1 MASEGD
7 EPPVGSDLILTSLVQ
22 LQSKDHE
29 EILNV
34 IDQLRLE
41 GINKYINLPQL
52 IVCGDQSSGKSSVLE
67 AISGLEFPAK
77 DNVCTRF
84 ATELILRR
92 APGSGV
98 TASIHADDDRPTLE
112 KKRIRQFRSSTIDL
126 AQFATIVKE
135 AENFIGLGREGHMF
149 SKDVLR
155 VEVSGPTQPH
165 LTLVDLPGLYHA
177 PDESQSAEGVEFVE
191 SLVLSYLRN
200 KRTQ

>member
-1 MASEGD
+1 MANEGD
-7 EPPVGSDLILTSLVQ
+7 ELLMGSDPILTSLVQ

-41 GINKYINLPQL
+41 GISKYINLPQL

-98 TASIHADDDRPTLE
+98 TAFIHADDGRPTLE
-112 KKRIRQFRSSTIDL
+112 KERIRQFRSSTVDL

-135 AENFIGLGREGHMF
+135 AGNFIGLG
-149 SKDVLR
+149 
-155 VEVSGPTQPH
+155 T
-165 LTLVDLPGLYHA
+165 
-177 PDESQSAEGVEFVE
+177 
-191 SLVLSYLRN
+191 
-200 KRTQ
+200 